1 MVEKY
6 GYRELVSEKIKY
18 SSMTNFEKTLS
29 SFSEPS
35 KSIKVAGKLFVIK
48 CTPDIF
54 TGEIINIGVCA
65 IDGITGDRY
74 IKIIEEPGRLSC
86 FYGDASHAI
95 LSLAK
100 ITKESLLL
108 KGESPSPQ
116 VVFGEMTS
124 FYNSNIKQVINDVFR
139 TQVTAAL
146 PHRES
151 KIIKMIDD
159 DEALEDVSN
168 YLKEKFQLGA
178 DFLAN
183 TPNVI
188 INTDKGARAIK
199 VPFQPA
205 NGVGTIRSAYYSPQA
220 LKTHLM
226 DSYLD
231 MECAARYRKKSYMA
245 LFILR
250 PKDAL
255 IKNANQVDAV
265 IDSISYRAPKN
276 MLLEVSDEI
285 SELAEAIN
293 SWGRVAA

>member
-1 MVEKY
+1 
-6 GYRELVSEKIKY
+6 
-18 SSMTNFEKTLS
+18 MTSFEKSLS
-29 SFSEPS
+29 SFIDPGDSL
-35 KSIKVAGKLFVIK
+35 KAAGKLFVIK

-54 TGEIINIGVCA
+54 TGEVINIGVCA
-65 IDGITGDRY
+65 IDGLTGDRY
-74 IKIIEEPGRLSC
+74 VKIIEEPGRLSC

-100 ITKESLLL
+100 ITKESLLVN
-108 KGESPSPQ
+108 GESPSPQ
-116 VVFGEMTS
+116 VVFGETTT
-124 FYNSNIKQVINDVFR
+124 FYNSNIKKVVNDVFR

-151 KIIKMIDD
+151 KSIKMLDD

-178 DFLAN
+178 AFLAN

-188 INTDKGARAIK
+188 IDTDKGARAIR
-199 VPFQPA
+199 VPFQPS
-205 NGVGTIRSAYYSPQA
+205 NGVGTIRSAYYSPQV
-220 LKTHLM
+220 LKAHLM

-231 MECAARYRKKSYMA
+231 MECAARYRKKSFMA

-255 IKNANQVDAV
+255 IKNANQVDSV
-265 IDSISYRAPKN
+265 IDSIAYRAPKN
-276 MLLEVSDEI
+276 MLLEVSDEVD
-285 SELAEAIN
+285 ELAEAIN
-293 SWGRVAA
+293 NWSHVAV